1 MKRTT
6 TIFFLVLVVLL
17 GTLFPLSAREK
28 SVAVGA
34 QLGFTTTGVLVDVG
48 LGETYIQA
56 GINYPLGITYIAST
70 TDSEEKFFD
79 IYTFNADISQA
90 FALSDNFD
98 LKIGLGT
105 TAFTNFGPV
114 VIGFAGPVV
123 KGEYWIPNK
132 NVGIF
137 LNLNIPVMGY
147 GVIEDDETFDG
158 GVVFNPLLPLAG
170 LFTSTVGVLYAF

>member
-6 TIFFLVLVVLL
+6 ILLLVLIVSL
-17 GTLFPLSAREK
+17 GTLSAREN

-48 LGETYIQA
+48 LGDLYLQA
-56 GINYPLGITYIAST
+56 GVNYPMGITYIAST

-90 FALSDNFD
+90 FALSENFD
-98 LKIGLGT
+98 MKVGLGT

-114 VIGFAGPVV
+114 VLGLAGAVV

-132 NVGIF
+132 NTGIF
-137 LNLNIPVMGY
+137 VNLNIPVMAY
-147 GVIEDDETFDG
+147 GFIEDDETFDG
-158 GVVFNPLLPLAG
+158 GVVFNPLFPLAG

>member
-6 TIFFLVLVVLL
+6 ILLLVLIVSL
-17 GTLFPLSAREK
+17 GTLSAREN

-48 LGETYIQA
+48 LGDLYLQA
-56 GINYPLGITYIAST
+56 GVNYPLGMTYIAT
-70 TDSEEKFFD
+70 YADAEDTFVD

-90 FALSDNFD
+90 FALSENFD
-98 LKIGLGT
+98 MKIGLGT

-114 VIGFAGPVV
+114 VLGLAGAVV

-132 NVGIF
+132 NTGIF
-137 LNLNIPVMGY
+137 LNLNIPVMAY
-147 GVIEDDETFDG
+147 GIIEDNDTFDG
-158 GVVFNPLLPLAG
+158 GVVFNGLFPLAG
-170 LFTSTVGVLYAF
+170 LLTSTVGVLYAF

>member
-6 TIFFLVLVVLL
+6 ILLLVLVLSL
-17 GTLFPLSAREK
+17 GTLSAREN

-48 LGETYIQA
+48 LGDLYLQA
-56 GINYPLGITYIAST
+56 GVNYPMGITYIAST

-90 FALSDNFD
+90 FALSENFD
-98 LKIGLGT
+98 MKIGLGT

-114 VIGFAGPVV
+114 VLGLAGAVV

-132 NVGIF
+132 NTGIF
-137 LNLNIPVMGY
+137 VNLNIPVMAY
-147 GVIEDDETFDG
+147 GFIEDDETFDG
-158 GVVFNPLLPLAG
+158 GVVFNPLFPLAG
-170 LFTSTVGVLYAF
+170 LLTSTVGVLYAF

>member
-6 TIFFLVLVVLL
+6 ILLLVLVLSL
-17 GTLFPLSAREK
+17 GTLSAREN

-48 LGETYIQA
+48 LGDLYLQA
-56 GINYPLGITYIAST
+56 GVNYPMGISYIAAYA
-70 TDSEEKFFD
+70 DDDNVFNNIF
-79 IYTFNADISQA
+79 TFNADISQA
-90 FALSDNFD
+90 FALSENFD
-98 LKIGLGT
+98 MKIGLGT

-114 VIGFAGPVV
+114 VLGLAGAVV

-132 NVGIF
+132 NTGIF
-137 LNLNIPVMGY
+137 VNLNIPIMAY
-147 GVIEDDETFDG
+147 GFIEDDDTFDG
-158 GVVFNPLLPLAG
+158 GVVFDPLFPLAG

>member
-6 TIFFLVLVVLL
+6 ILLLVLILSL
-17 GTLFPLSAREK
+17 GTLSARQN

-34 QLGFTTTGVLVDVG
+34 QFGFTTTGVLVDVG
-48 LGETYIQA
+48 LGDLYLQA
-56 GINYPLGITYIAST
+56 GVNYPLGLTYIAST
-70 TDSEEKFFD
+70 TDSADKFFD

-90 FALSDNFD
+90 FALSENFD
-98 LKIGLGT
+98 MKIGLGT

-114 VIGFAGPVV
+114 VLGLAGAVV

-132 NVGIF
+132 NTGVF
-137 LNLNIPVMGY
+137 VNLNIPIMAY
-147 GVIEDDETFDG
+147 GFIEDDDTFDG
-158 GVVFNPLLPLAG
+158 GVVFDPLFPLAG

>member
-6 TIFFLVLVVLL
+6 ILLLVLVLSL
-17 GTLFPLSAREK
+17 GTLSARQN

-48 LGETYIQA
+48 LGDLYLQA
-56 GINYPLGITYIAST
+56 GINYPMGITYIAST

-79 IYTFNADISQA
+79 IYSFNADISQA
-90 FALSDNFD
+90 FALSENFD
-98 LKIGLGT
+98 MKIGLGT

-114 VIGFAGPVV
+114 VLGLAGAVV

-132 NVGIF
+132 NTGIF
-137 LNLNIPVMGY
+137 VNLNIPVMAY
-147 GVIEDDETFDG
+147 GIIEGDDTFDG
-158 GVVFNPLLPLAG
+158 GVVFNPLFPLAG

>member
-6 TIFFLVLVVLL
+6 ILLLVLIVSL
-17 GTLFPLSAREK
+17 GTLSAREN

-48 LGETYIQA
+48 LGDLYLQA
-56 GINYPLGITYIAST
+56 GVNYPMGITYIAST

-90 FALSDNFD
+90 FALSENFD
-98 LKIGLGT
+98 MKIGLGT

-114 VIGFAGPVV
+114 VLGLAGAVV

-132 NVGIF
+132 NTGIF
-137 LNLNIPVMGY
+137 VNLNIPVMAY
-147 GVIEDDETFDG
+147 GFIEDDETFDG
-158 GVVFNPLLPLAG
+158 GVVFNPLFPLAG

>member
-6 TIFFLVLVVLL
+6 ILLLVLIVSL
-17 GTLFPLSAREK
+17 GTLSAREN

-48 LGETYIQA
+48 LGDLYLQA
-56 GINYPLGITYIAST
+56 GVNYPMGITYIAST

-79 IYTFNADISQA
+79 IYSFNADISQA
-90 FALSDNFD
+90 FALSENFD
-98 LKIGLGT
+98 MKIGLGT

-114 VIGFAGPVV
+114 VLGLAGAVV

-132 NVGIF
+132 NTGIF
-137 LNLNIPVMGY
+137 VNLNIPVMAY
-147 GVIEDDETFDG
+147 GFIEDDETFDG
-158 GVVFNPLLPLAG
+158 GVVFNPLFPLAG

>member
-6 TIFFLVLVVLL
+6 ILLLVLVLSL
-17 GTLFPLSAREK
+17 GTLSAREN

-48 LGETYIQA
+48 LGDLYLQA
-56 GINYPLGITYIAST
+56 GVNYPMGITYIAST

-90 FALSDNFD
+90 FALSENFD
-98 LKIGLGT
+98 MKIGLGT

-114 VIGFAGPVV
+114 VLGLAGAVV

-132 NVGIF
+132 NTGIF
-137 LNLNIPVMGY
+137 VNLNIPVMAY
-147 GVIEDDETFDG
+147 GFIEDDDTFDG
-158 GVVFNPLLPLAG
+158 GVVFNPLFPLAG
-170 LFTSTVGVLYAF
+170 LLTSTVGVLYAF

>member
-1 MKRTT
+1 MKLLT
-6 TIFFLVLVVLL
+6 TILLLVLIVSL
-17 GTLFPLSAREK
+17 GTLSAREN

-48 LGETYIQA
+48 LGDLYLQA
-56 GINYPLGITYIAST
+56 GVNYPMGITYIAST

-90 FALSDNFD
+90 FALSENFD
-98 LKIGLGT
+98 MKIGLGT

-114 VIGFAGPVV
+114 VLELAGAVV

-132 NVGIF
+132 NTGVF
-137 LNLNIPVMGY
+137 VNLNIPIMAY
-147 GVIEDDETFDG
+147 GFIEDDDTFDG
-158 GVVFNPLLPLAG
+158 GVVFDPLFPLAG

>member
-1 MKRTT
+1 MKRT
-6 TIFFLVLVVLL
+6 IILLLVLVVSL
-17 GTLFPLSAREK
+17 GTLSAREN

-48 LGETYIQA
+48 LGDLYLQA
-56 GINYPLGITYIAST
+56 GINYPMGITYIAST

-90 FALSDNFD
+90 FALSENFD
-98 LKIGLGT
+98 MKIGLGT

-114 VIGFAGPVV
+114 VLGLAGAVV

-132 NVGIF
+132 NTGIF
-137 LNLNIPVMGY
+137 VNLNIPVMAY
-147 GVIEDDETFDG
+147 GFIEDDETFDG
-158 GVVFNPLLPLAG
+158 GVVFNPLFPLAG